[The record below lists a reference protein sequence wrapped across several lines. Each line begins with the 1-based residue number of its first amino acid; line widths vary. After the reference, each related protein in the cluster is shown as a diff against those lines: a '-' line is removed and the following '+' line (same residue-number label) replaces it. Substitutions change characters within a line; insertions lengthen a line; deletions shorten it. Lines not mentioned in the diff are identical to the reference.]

1 MSKAQTQAITMFAEI
16 EGTGELGSRIGARE
30 AEHAVE
36 RCLKRIER
44 AIAGHGGR
52 VVESTGHR
60 LVAAFDAFEAADQA
74 ATEVQQRVEALP
86 PVSGVKLT
94 VRTGFDGAPPP
105 RDAAKPERKTA
116 AKAAA
121 AAPKAAA
128 EALHLCVRYRGQAFL
143 LDDKATF
150 LTLGRDPENQL
161 VIADRKASREH
172 ARIEKHDHRYVFI
185 DSSTNGSYV
194 VIGDAAEVMVRRDRI
209 DLAGSGR
216 IFFGSSGSD
225 PNADFAE
232 YEYL

>member
-16 EGTGELGSRIGARE
+16 EGIAELGAKIGQGE
-30 AEHAVE
+30 AGHAVE
-36 RCLKRIER
+36 RCMKRIER
-44 AIAGHGGR
+44 AIAGHGGHIT
-52 VVESTGHR
+52 ESAAHR
-60 LVAAFDAFEAADQA
+60 LVAAFEAYEAADQA
-74 ATEVQQRVEALP
+74 ATEVRQRVEALP

-94 VRTGFDGAPPP
+94 VRTGFDGAPAPA
-105 RDAAKPERKTA
+105 AAKPERKA
-116 AKAAA
+116 ASKAAA
-121 AAPKAAA
+121 PAPKAPT
-128 EALHLCVRYRGQAFL
+128 EAPHLCVRYRGQAFL

-172 ARIEKHDHRYVFI
+172 ARIEKHDARYVFI

-194 VIGDAAEVMVRRDRI
+194 VVGNAAEVMVRRNRI

-232 YEYL
+232 YEHL

>member
-1 MSKAQTQAITMFAEI
+1 
-16 EGTGELGSRIGARE
+16 
-30 AEHAVE
+30 
-36 RCLKRIER
+36 
-44 AIAGHGGR
+44 
-52 VVESTGHR
+52 
-60 LVAAFDAFEAADQA
+60 VAAFDAFEAADQA